1 MKIYKYVICHTA
13 GMTIYLLL
21 RTLNNKKTM
30 DYKLEVKNL
39 YKVFGNKPK
48 KAIQMLEEGASKDT
62 IFSQTGMTVGVQN
75 ASLQIKEG
83 EIFVIMGLSGSG
95 KSTLVRL
102 LNRLIEPT
110 LGQVL
115 IDGEDIT
122 RLDKK
127 SLRSVRRNKVS
138 MVFQSFALLPHLTVL
153 ENAAFGLELNGEQK
167 TLRHEKAMMALDQV
181 GLETHAMSYPDE
193 LSGGMQQRVGLAR
206 ALANNPD
213 ILLMDEAF
221 SALDPL
227 IRTEMQDEL
236 VTLQKKHRRT
246 IIFISHDLDEAM
258 RIGDR
263 IAIMQAGEVIQVG
276 KPDEILQNPANDY
289 VKSFFKGVDV
299 SNVFNAGDIA
309 TQTDISVIKQA
320 TDTELSQELIDLSS
334 NESKYAYVTDED
346 DHLRGVVLTEDLPD
360 TLSSQSQLENAFLEV
375 DSITN
380 TTQINEVIGQVA
392 ASPFPVPV
400 VDKDNKYQGVISQ
413 SVLLE
418 TLDREGKE

>member
-1 MKIYKYVICHTA
+1 M
-13 GMTIYLLL
+13 
-21 RTLNNKKTM
+21 N
-30 DYKLEVKNL
+30 YKLEVKNL

-48 KAIQMLEEGASKDT
+48 KAIQMLESGATKDS

-153 ENAAFGLELNGEQK
+153 DNAAFGLELSGESK
-167 TLRHEKAMMALDQV
+167 EVRHEKAMNALEQV
-181 GLETHAMSYPDE
+181 GLEAHSLSYPDE

-206 ALANNPD
+206 ALANDPD

-227 IRTEMQDEL
+227 IRAEMQDEL
-236 VTLQKKHRRT
+236 VNLQKAHRRT

-263 IAIMQAGEVIQVG
+263 IAIMQGGEIIQVG
-276 KPDEILQNPANDY
+276 QPDEILQNPENEY

-309 TQTDISVIKQA
+309 TQGDVKVIKQA
-320 TDTELSQELIDLSS
+320 SDTGISLAMTQLNNSEFE
-334 NESKYAYVTDED
+334 YAYVTDED
-346 DHLRGVVLTEDLPD
+346 NHLRGVLLTEHLPD
-360 TLSSQSQLENAFLEV
+360 NLMNQSQLEDAFIDIE
-375 DSITN
+375 SIID

-392 ASPFPVPV
+392 ASPCPVPV

-413 SVLLE
+413 NQLLE
-418 TLDREGKE
+418 TLDRESKDE